1 MSDVKRYEAVGFEC
15 EIEECDYGEFVKH
28 ADHLAAISA
37 AQARCER
44 LAEALAS
51 AAGVLHA
58 ASLAL
63 SCRQAPE
70 AARAV
75 AIQYEAAR
83 AALEEP
89 TT

>member
-44 LAEALAS
+44 LAEALRFYAHEPHWP
-51 AAGVLHA
+51 AFALHD
-58 ASLAL
+58 
-63 SCRQAPE
+63 RGN
-70 AARAV
+70 
-75 AIQYEAAR
+75 AAR

-89 TT
+89 KR